1 MNSKRIARPIRV
13 QLVDN
18 HDMVRAGLCR
28 LLGDYPDIR
37 VVAESNCGKCAITDY
52 LRNRPDIM
60 ILDIAMP
67 DISGFEVIHRIL
79 PRAPEARI
87 LVLSF
92 HEHEMIPERVLRM
105 GALGYLTKG
114 SNPSL
119 LIKAIRRIH
128 AGGTFVE
135 PVLAQKL
142 AVYHG
147 KTKGRNMTVLT
158 PREFDIFLM
167 LAVGQST
174 LGIARNLSISPK
186 TVGNHHHN
194 IMQKLH
200 ISNKAELARFA
211 IQLGLISA

>member
-1 MNSKRIARPIRV
+1 MNSKQIARPIRV

-37 VVAESNCGKCAITDY
+37 VVAESNCGKCAIDDY
-52 LRNRPDIM
+52 FRNRPDIM
-60 ILDIAMP
+60 ILDISMP

-79 PRAPEARI
+79 PRASEARI

-135 PVLAQKL
+135 PALAQKL
-142 AVYHG
+142 AVYHR
-147 KTKGRNMTVLT
+147 KRKGQNMTVLT

-174 LGIARNLSISPK
+174 LEIAGNLSISPK
-186 TVGNHHHN
+186 TAGNHYYN
-194 IMQKLH
+194 IKRKLH
-200 ISNKAELARFA
+200 ISNKAELVRFA
-211 IQLGLISA
+211 FQLGLISS